1 MDKLKI
7 PAFGEIDFIENKESE
22 KATVWTLKNANE
34 KSYLSYCELFE
45 ENGFV
50 KKEEYRNGENL
61 FAAFNKESTGIF
73 INLFGNIGELRI
85 VSEENCAYFSFED
98 NALEFAVEP
107 QITQITLEDFGLSY
121 AIRLSDGRFI
131 IIDGGWNFEPDV
143 DRLFKCLKKGSP
155 FEKPIIAA
163 WILSHP
169 HEDHFHCFVGF
180 MDKYGSHVTLEKC
193 LFNFPEHDDT
203 AHYPGLTHIDEK
215 LGDLSA
221 FTYIPMMLERIEK
234 SNAAVYTPHTG
245 QKYKISD
252 AELEILASMDDT
264 IHVTDNINA
273 TSLIIR
279 MTLGGQTVLWT
290 NDAGFSYARLPE
302 RYGEYLKS
310 DILQIPHHGFQSGTA
325 TAEIKGYE
333 LIRPRVCFLPVSD
346 YCAYTFFCPLR
357 EGTRHIMTAD
367 YVEEL
372 ITGTKQRT
380 ITLPY
385 TPGREAKE
393 ETERNLSRGLDNNGA
408 RTWIFTGLSTG
419 REEDL
424 VFTVL
429 NTMVLAAQVNIELFF
444 EDKKQVV
451 KFIKANV
458 GGSSFK
464 TFNIVGDEVD
474 GNALYFSR
482 SLLSKKG
489 VPENVPFAVRFMC
502 DAPIVVSHKDHQPT
516 YHSTFN

>member
-1 MDKLKI
+1 MTDVKI
-7 PAFGEIDFIENKESE
+7 PAFCEADCTENRENKTNV
-22 KATVWTLKNANE
+22 AWTIKNADA
-34 KSYLSYCELFE
+34 KAFDSYVELFCNDGYTKME
-45 ENGFV
+45 ENH
-50 KKEEYRNGENL
+50 NGKNR
-61 FAAFNKESTGIF
+61 FAALLKGSEGIF
-73 INLFGNIGELRI
+73 INYFGNIGELRI
-85 VSEENCAYFSFED
+85 VDEEECNYFSFCDEGLVYTVD
-98 NALEFAVEP
+98 P

-131 IIDGGWNFEPDV
+131 VIDGGWNFEPDV

-169 HEDHFHCFVGF
+169 HEDHFHCFIGF
-180 MDKYGSHVTLEKC
+180 MDKYASHVTLEKC

-203 AHYPGLTHIDEK
+203 EHYPGLTHIDEK

-234 SNAAVYTPHTG
+234 SGAVIYTPHTG
-245 QKYKISD
+245 QKYIISD

-264 IHVTDNINA
+264 IHVTDNINS
-273 TSLIIR
+273 TSLVIR

-302 RYGEYLKS
+302 RYGKYLKS
-310 DILQIPHHGFQSGTA
+310 DILQIPHHGFQSGTPA
-325 TAEIKGYE
+325 AEIEGYD
-333 LIRPRVCFLPVSD
+333 LISPKVCFLPVSD
-346 YCAYTFFCPLR
+346 YCAFTFFCPFR

-367 YVEEL
+367 CVEEL
-372 ITGTKQRT
+372 ITGTVQRT

-385 TPGREAKE
+385 TPRSEAKKE
-393 ETERNLSRGLDNNGA
+393 IERSLYRGLDNNGA
-408 RTWIFTGLSTG
+408 RTWIFTGLSTA
-419 REEDL
+419 RKEDL
-424 VFTVL
+424 VFSVL
-429 NTMVLAAQVNIELFF
+429 NTTVLPVEVSIELFF
-444 EDKKQVV
+444 ENKAQVV
-451 KFIKANV
+451 KFIKAKV

-464 TFNIVGDEVD
+464 TFNIIGDEVD

-482 SLLSKKG
+482 ALLSKRG
-489 VPENVPFAVRFMC
+489 VPENAPFAARFLC
-502 DAPIVVSHKDHQPT
+502 DTPIVVSHKDHQPT